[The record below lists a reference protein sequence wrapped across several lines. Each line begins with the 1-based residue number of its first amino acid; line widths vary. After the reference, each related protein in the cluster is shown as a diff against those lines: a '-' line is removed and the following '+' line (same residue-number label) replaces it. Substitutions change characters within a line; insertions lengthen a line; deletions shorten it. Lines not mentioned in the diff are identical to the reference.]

1 MINIIRNVLKKGF
14 FLLMVKKLLK
24 RLEKN
29 NSILA
34 TKWAESKVKLTTTE
48 FCQNIDKKQY
58 VETVSEV
65 ARIKEDAKTKLS
77 YLKFS
82 LGGGGNYFLLYF
94 LVRKFCPKITIET
107 GVAAGWS
114 SLSILRALHKNKV
127 GKLYSSDFPYFRIKN
142 PEKLIGILVQKEPN
156 LKDWILD
163 IRGDDIALLD
173 FAKKLDD
180 SSVDLFHYDSD
191 KSYSGRE
198 NALRV
203 LNANIN
209 SKTVIIFDDIQ
220 NNLHFRDFVKKSK
233 SFFYVLEFESK
244 FIGIVGSELL
254 FEK

>member
-77 YLKFS
+77 YLKFP

-142 PEKLIGILVQKEPN
+142 PEKLIGILVQK
-156 LKDWILD
+156 
-163 IRGDDIALLD
+163 
-173 FAKKLDD
+173 
-180 SSVDLFHYDSD
+180 
-191 KSYSGRE
+191 
-198 NALRV
+198 
-203 LNANIN
+203 
-209 SKTVIIFDDIQ
+209 
-220 NNLHFRDFVKKSK
+220 
-233 SFFYVLEFESK
+233 
-244 FIGIVGSELL
+244 
-254 FEK
+254 